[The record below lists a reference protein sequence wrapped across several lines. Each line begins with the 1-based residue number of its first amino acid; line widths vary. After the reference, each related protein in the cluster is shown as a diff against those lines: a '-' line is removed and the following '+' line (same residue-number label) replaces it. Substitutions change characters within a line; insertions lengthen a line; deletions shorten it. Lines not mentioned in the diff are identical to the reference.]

1 MTIRIGNL
9 FPRVS
14 AHSERDLFAWSL
26 LAAIVLMCLLAMP
39 FFSGG
44 LYTAE
49 DLGDFHLPAR
59 AFYAGQLARGEGFDW
74 MPGIYSGFYLT
85 GDGQVGTYHPLHHFL
100 YRFLPL
106 QAAMAWEYLLSYPL
120 MLGGMYFF
128 LRRATGVRG
137 AGRRRDAAMVGSL
150 AFTFSSF
157 NLLHFVHPNAV
168 AAVAH
173 IPWLLAMIDIVL
185 VDARRWRV
193 ALAQAFLALFTGSQL
208 LLGRPQFVWYSLLA
222 ETCFAMLLV
231 VTRRY
236 APRDGCETMPT
247 CRVCIGCRRSSISL
261 VLTAKAIGLMV
272 GGVQL
277 LPTLDAMWNSTAYP
291 LAGGD
296 SEATPL
302 HPINL
307 IQLIAPYMPIDRAFG
322 GSAHE
327 LSLYVGA
334 APLMLALWVFARR
347 HDLGGM
353 KRLAQAAAGFAVAAL
368 VMAMGSRY
376 VPAPKWVMWTSWFHF
391 SCRYTVLFQ
400 LAVAVLAAIGF
411 IVVER
416 DARDKWKIQRH
427 VPANAGWTSPSVQ
440 RISDR
445 RRVPSLLALW
455 QQYEILGGAVLAS
468 LAVAAAG
475 LILQVGHRGAPWVAS
490 PSRVLVGPLL
500 MASAALLLVAAV
512 QGVRGA
518 LVAMVLFMAA
528 DLGYYGLSCTLD
540 PAGQRPESLLAS
552 TVAPP
557 VDRSPADYANA
568 CTLAHAPQQ
577 ARRPEQAPRSSGNLA
592 APRKPEQSQRPSG
605 DYAARLNEADRVFA
619 PPACGDRAS
628 AIGNQ
633 MTLAGWER
641 TDGCAAL
648 APRKLLDY
656 YRLPALQVSST
667 RWVHRGPSTEH
678 IAGLLPYDED
688 WSQVPDPLPP
698 ARLVTRVVRSDHPA
712 ADLAKIDLRREV
724 LCDRAVVLPPGT
736 PGTARFTRRSGGRMS
751 VNVSCSSPQ
760 LLVIAESYHPGWRCS
775 IGDMT
780 VPVYPVNGDFMGCIV
795 FPGVREVDFEFRPD
809 SLVRGRL
816 ITLLGLGLIGLCF
829 FTGASRRQLAF
840 VEKIGL
846 SHPTR

>member
-1 MTIRIGNL
+1 MAFRIGNL

-49 DLGDFHLPAR
+49 DLGNFHLPAR
-59 AFYAGQLARGEGFDW
+59 AFYAGQLARGEDFDW

-106 QAAMAWEYLLSYPL
+106 QAAMGWEYLLSYPL
-120 MLGGMYFF
+120 MLWGMYFF
-128 LRRATGVRG
+128 LRRRL
-137 AGRRRDAAMVGSL
+137 RRRDAAMVGSL

-157 NLLHFVHPNAV
+157 NLLHFVHPNEV

-193 ALAQAFLALFTGSQL
+193 ALAQAFLALLTGSQL
-208 LLGRPQFVWYSLLA
+208 LLGCPQFVWYSLLA
-222 ETCFAMLLV
+222 EAYFAALLV

-236 APRDGCETMPT
+236 SPRDGCETMPT
-247 CRVCIGCRRSSISL
+247 CRTCIGCRRSSIL
-261 VLTAKAIGLMV
+261 YVVTAKAIGLLV

-277 LPTLDAMWNSTAYP
+277 LPTLDALRHSA
-291 LAGGD
+291 AGGGD
-296 SEATPL
+296 AAAATL

-307 IQLIAPYMPIDRAFG
+307 IQLIAPYMPIGRAFG

-334 APLMLALWVFARR
+334 VPLMLVLWVFAKR

-353 KRLAQAAAGFAVAAL
+353 KRLAQAAAGFAVAAIVL
-368 VMAMGSRY
+368 AVGSRL
-376 VPAPKWVMWTSWFHF
+376 VSAPPRVAWISWLYF

-411 IVVER
+411 VLVER
-416 DARDKWKIQRH
+416 EAREKWKIQRH
-427 VPANAGWTSPSVQ
+427 VLTAAGPATASVIEARSASEADESPA
-440 RISDR
+440 RL
-445 RRVPSLLALW
+445 RVGLQSADGFGGPSHVRNRPRGQSLLMLW
-455 QQYEILGGAVLAS
+455 RQYEVLGGAVLAS

-475 LILQVGHRGAPWVAS
+475 LILQAGHRVAA

-518 LVAMVLFMAA
+518 LVALVLFMAA

-540 PAGQRPESLLAS
+540 PAAPRPESLLAR
-552 TVAPP
+552 TVTPP
-557 VDRSPADYANA
+557 VDGEG
-568 CTLAHAPQQ
+568 
-577 ARRPEQAPRSSGNLA
+577 RRPEQAQRSS
-592 APRKPEQSQRPSG
+592 RDSG
-605 DYAARLNEADRVFA
+605 DKVVHFAANANDAERVFA
-619 PPACGDRAS
+619 PPGGGYGAS

-648 APRKLLDY
+648 KPRKLLDY
-656 YRLPALQVSST
+656 YQLAALRASST
-667 RWVHRGPSTEH
+667 RWVHRGPSTDG
-678 IAGLLPYDED
+678 IAGLAAYDED
-688 WSQVPDPLPP
+688 WLQVPDPLPP
-698 ARLVTRVVRSDHPA
+698 AQLVTRVVRTDNPA
-712 ADLAKIDLRREV
+712 ADLAHLDLRREA
-724 LCDRAVVLPPGT
+724 LCDRAVELPPGS
-736 PGTARFTRRSGGRMS
+736 PGTAEFTYHSGGRMAVS
-751 VNVSCSSPQ
+751 VNCSSPQ
-760 LLVIAESYHPGWRCS
+760 LLVIAESYHPGWRCT

-780 VPVYPVNGDFMGCIV
+780 APVYRVNGDFLGCIV
-795 FPGVREVDFEFRPD
+795 WPGVREVDFEFRPD

-816 ITLLGLGLIGLCF
+816 ITLVGLGLIGLCF

-846 SHPTR
+846 SRPTR